1 MNEQAINVTV
11 SNGKTEMVIN
21 LPMYDLDVL
30 LKDFTQD
37 STLPCTI
44 LLVEAE
50 GLDIEPDET
59 SFDQLEELANMHDDE
74 YEIVQI
80 IRNAG
85 ETLETAISLSE
96 GYDNMVYHNVKTM
109 GDVAY
114 TQAVFQGD
122 LEDIPEAIKRNI
134 DWEAIGREKE
144 GNEHWYL
151 DTVTNKAVEIY

>member
-1 MNEQAINVTV
+1 
-11 SNGKTEMVIN
+11 MVID
-21 LPMYDLDVL
+21 LPMYHLDKL

-50 GLDIEPDET
+50 GLDIEPDEIT
-59 SFDQLEELANMHDDE
+59 FDQLEDLANMHDDE

-85 ETLETAISLSE
+85 ETLETAMKLCE
-96 GYDNMVYHNVKTM
+96 GYDNQVYHGVKTM

-114 TQAVFQGD
+114 TQAFFRD
-122 LEDIPEAIKRNI
+122 ELENIPDFIKRNI